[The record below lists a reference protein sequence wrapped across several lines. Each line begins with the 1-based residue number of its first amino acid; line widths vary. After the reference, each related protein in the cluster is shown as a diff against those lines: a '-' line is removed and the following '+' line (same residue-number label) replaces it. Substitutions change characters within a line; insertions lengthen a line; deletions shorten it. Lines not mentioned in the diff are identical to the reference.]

1 MQSHKHRIFMIG
13 WEYPPRITGGLG
25 IACRGLAR
33 AVAARGHSVDF
44 LLPSAAAAE
53 YVEDGVRI
61 FSPRR
66 ALFTADEVKSYYT
79 AIEHFAESGVTV
91 RPYETS
97 LTHQSHAA
105 VLQHEEQAVHT
116 RTEIDDGGSPFLRGG
131 YGDHLYEEI
140 HHFAALAGLLIRKG
154 EYDVVHAHDWMT
166 FPAALAASRAANVPL
181 VCHIHATEFDR
192 SGEHVNQYI
201 YDLER
206 TALHACDRV
215 ITVSNYTKHILIERY
230 GVAPEKIAA
239 IHNAVEFSLPPKLT
253 AAAPVPAYPGPGS
266 TVPDDTHVD
275 DRPILEHIVLFL
287 GRITF
292 QKGPDYFVRAARR
305 VVERLGGR
313 GVRFVMVGAGDMY
326 ARMIEL
332 AADLGVGKY
341 FHYTGFLDHDQV
353 QRIYAMSD
361 LYVMP
366 SVSEPFGISPL
377 EAMVHGVP
385 VIVSKQSGVSE
396 IISNCIKVD
405 FWDVEAIADA
415 IVGVLQDS
423 RGRVQLRANC
433 KAEVRNITWS
443 TAAEKIE
450 AVYDQL
456 NAG

>member
-1 MQSHKHRIFMIG
+1 MRKHKVFMLG

-33 AVAARGHSVDF
+33 AVAARGHAIDF
-44 LLPSAAAAE
+44 LLPRTEFAE

-61 FSPRR
+61 FSPRPSI
-66 ALFTADEVKSYYT
+66 FTANEVTSYY
-79 AIEHFAESGVTV
+79 ASIEHFQSGVSLM
-91 RPYETS
+91 PYETS
-97 LTHQSHAA
+97 VIHRGTATILER
-105 VLQHEEQAVHT
+105 EENATQT
-116 RTEIDDGGSPFLRGG
+116 RLEIDDEGRPFLQGG
-131 YGDHLYEEI
+131 YGDHMFEEI
-140 HHFAALAGLLIRKG
+140 HHFAALAALLVHKG
-154 EYDVVHAHDWMT
+154 DYDVVHAHDWMT
-166 FPAALAASRAANVPL
+166 FPAALAASRAANLPL
-181 VCHIHATEFDR
+181 VCHVHATEFDR

-206 TALHACDRV
+206 EALHACDRV

-230 GVAPEKIAA
+230 AVDPDKISA
-239 IHNAVEFSLPPKLT
+239 IHNAVEFSLPAKIT
-253 AAAPVPAYPGPGS
+253 AAEPVPAYPGPGS
-266 TVPDDTHVD
+266 RVPPDADD

-305 VVERLGGR
+305 VVERLGGK

-415 IVGVLQDS
+415 IIGVLQDS

-443 TAAEKIE
+443 TAAEKVE
-450 AVYDQL
+450 AVYDL
-456 NAG
+456 LSES